1 MSKARNFEGNSVRKR
16 HFPKNTFV
24 CVACVCI
31 SYGFFF
37 SFFFF
42 FGYENKLLFLS
53 VYLFGQPLHCSRFS
67 DSTPIHQL
75 DTNSKISK
83 SYHMRTHASQ
93 LIINPS
99 QLPSR

>member
-1 MSKARNFEGNSVRKR
+1 MSKVRKFEGNSVRKR
-16 HFPKNTFV
+16 HFSKTLLCVLRV
-24 CVACVCI
+24 CVFLMV
-31 SYGFFF
+31 FF